1 MKRNELILFIEQVVN
16 QTISEIATGV
26 DQAAQNGMALYVSD
40 KGSSRSFI
48 LYNPGELQR
57 ALEDPAYEKR
67 LHLNPGKLIVGV
79 IDISHRTKCDGAW
92 VVNTVAAE
100 KGFGPLMYDIAF
112 SSVGKAGLIS
122 DRDTVSNSARKIWK
136 YIGAFRKSEF
146 SFFPINPDNYDC
158 IFPERRETYLNYRY
172 VLNQPVDT
180 GRLIQR
186 SNEFLK
192 TVESK
197 LPNSNPIE
205 KLDKLANKFFNGKN
219 EGWL

>member
-1 MKRNELILFIEQVVN
+1 MKRDELILFIEQVAK
-16 QTISEIATGV
+16 QTISELATNV
-26 DQAAQNGMALYVSD
+26 DQATQNGMALYFSD
-40 KGSSRSFI
+40 KGNFRSFI

-92 VVNTVAAE
+92 VVNVVAAQ

-192 TVESK
+192 TVESE

-205 KLDKLANKFFNGKN
+205 KLEKLASEFFNGKN
-219 EGWL
+219 EGWF

>member
-26 DQAAQNGMALYVSD
+26 DQAAQNGMTLYVSD

-136 YIGAFRKSEF
+136 YIGGFRKSEF
-146 SFFPINPDNYDC
+146 SFFPSTQTTMTVS
-158 IFPERRETYLNYRY
+158 FPSAKKHT
-172 VLNQPVDT
+172 
-180 GRLIQR
+180 
-186 SNEFLK
+186 
-192 TVESK
+192 
-197 LPNSNPIE
+197 
-205 KLDKLANKFFNGKN
+205 
-219 EGWL
+219 